1 MHCVGLHSISQENQ
15 RREGVHLD
23 QRFHPFLKHN
33 EQIKPFPEATRVKV
47 CVLSWRAKRRA
58 RLTFSFVL
66 VTALQVFFGDT
77 DEVAV
82 QGNKA
87 DVDRLLALL
96 EEVYTEKVRA
106 DWGARVYP
114 FAPCSG
120 SDG

>member
-15 RREGVHLD
+15 RREVVHLD

-33 EQIKPFPEATRVKV
+33 EQIKQFQEATRVKV
-47 CVLSWRAKRRA
+47 CVLSWRARNVRCA
-58 RLTFSFVL
+58 QLTFSFVL
-66 VTALQVFFGDT
+66 GAALQVFFGDT

-106 DWGARVYP
+106 DWSARVNP
-114 FAPCSG
+114 ICPLFWE
-120 SDG
+120 